1 MFLLSLFLFLVVDY
15 CPLLIA
21 YPFAIEV
28 RNWRVELLPF
38 FRVSLEKGG
47 GENRGGSRSRAI
59 FIEFRS
65 LELAPRVTS
74 DRIRDRIREGVVA
87 AFNRRF
93 FFFCK

>member
-21 YPFAIEV
+21 YPFATEV

-93 FFFCK
+93 FFL

>member
-1 MFLLSLFLFLVVDY
+1 M
-15 CPLLIA
+15 
-21 YPFAIEV
+21 
-28 RNWRVELLPF
+28 LPF
-38 FRVSLEKGG
+38 FHVSLEKGG

-93 FFFCK
+93 FFL